1 MHLQYVH
8 TAAQES
14 VASPFHWNCWP
25 CFVQY
30 HTFFLWCECR
40 DTFPWGKILPFWK
53 VTMAAIICWSVPKLA
68 LQTIELAQSWYM
80 PLSKLPEMCSWM
92 YLNCKY
98 RMLPSDGEQTK
109 VIFLT
114 RWYWGFLR
122 FFYFYFFN
130 VTPNAALQATCVC
143 VRFLSTCMCDTSCV
157 LVWQQ
162 KQNTSLPVRQAS
174 HPFKASNFS

>member
-1 MHLQYVH
+1 MHPQYVH

-14 VASPFHWNCWP
+14 VAPPFHWNCWP

-30 HTFFLWCECR
+30 LTFFLWCECR
-40 DTFPWGKILPFWK
+40 DTFPWGEILPFWK

-80 PLSKLPEMCSWM
+80 PLSKLPEMCSCM

-109 VIFLT
+109 VTFLT
-114 RWYWGFLR
+114 RWYWGFLGI
-122 FFYFYFFN
+122 FYFYVF
-130 VTPNAALQATCVC
+130 VTMNAALQATCVC
-143 VRFLSTCMCDTSCV
+143 VMPV
-157 LVWQQ
+157 YVHVWYLMR
-162 KQNTSLPVRQAS
+162 TSLTTKAKHLLTCQTSFPSLQG
-174 HPFKASNFS
+174 FKL